1 MQSGADKGKGRRIDP
16 LLIDEEGHVANL
28 IGNEAIVRGALEAGV
43 AFASGYPG
51 TPSSEVT
58 DSFARIAEAAGIVF
72 EYSVNEKIAVEVAF
86 GASLAGAR
94 SICAMKHLGLMYAG
108 DPISTMP
115 YIGAVGGMAIVSA
128 GDPSCRTSPNEQD
141 QRHLGAMLHMPVLDP
156 CTPQMAHAMGK
167 YVFELSEQSELP
179 VILRPTTRVCHTRA
193 PVRFGALQAP
203 VVRGFKRDPQRLI
216 PVPINARRLRL
227 AIVERLARAQ
237 AMLEASPFVLE
248 QGDGRAGII
257 AGGAPAATCA
267 DLLRELDL
275 VDGVRLLSL
284 GAIHP
289 LPAGPIVEFLGK
301 VDKVL
306 VVEEL
311 SPYLEDA
318 ILALCARRG
327 LVVELLGKHTGHLPL
342 PYEYE
347 PEIIQDG
354 IHDALGL
361 GRKADPARRAPE
373 LPPRP
378 PILCPGCSHRSTY
391 FAAKMAF
398 SDEQLYFNDIGC
410 YTLGCGPPL
419 NAGDAL
425 LCMGAGFTLAAG
437 VSRVTGQRTV
447 GFVGDSTFFHSGM
460 PALLDAVKERVNMV
474 AVILDNQVTAMT
486 GFQESPFMEVEGGV
500 ATRSIDI
507 EAVARGIGARQVE
520 VIDCN
525 DLPSAIAAF
534 TRAREAEGVSVVISQ
549 RACNTFAAKVRGAPE
564 ELPKYEIDHALCQT
578 CGRETSCDAR
588 CDVAITTGYETYLS
602 RSRALEDGRSEP
614 LPEVAPCSTQCPLFL
629 CVQGYVGHVA
639 AGEYDKALE
648 HIVARCTLP
657 ESVCRVCHRPCEEA
671 CLRGALDEP
680 VAINDI
686 KRFVVDWA
694 ARQAEGAGAYAPA
707 CEASSGKRVAI
718 VGAGPSGLAA
728 AHELALRGHA
738 VTLYDRDKAPG
749 GLLRSGI
756 PEFRLPRAALQR
768 DVDRILGL
776 EGVNFVGETT
786 VGRDVTLE
794 QLLRRDGFDAVYLC
808 HGAHQGSRMELEGED
823 AGGQPAVVD
832 ALDYLKQPEAE
843 TGARV
848 VVVGGGNAAI
858 DAARC
863 ALRRGAREVTIAY
876 RRRREE
882 MPAIPEEVEAAEAEG
897 VALRTQLQPLSI
909 WRGAKPGLEC
919 IATRPGDADASGRS
933 RPEPVGGSEVVL
945 AADQIIAAIGQVP
958 LLADES
964 SGALGLKRR
973 ANGTIKVDPQTGQSD
988 NPRVFAGGDAVRGER
1003 TVTWAMACG
1012 QRAAWGIDRE
1022 LRGAEAADRRLP
1034 PPIPAEAPPAAPTSL
1049 PFERSGN
1056 APRQHPEQLAADART
1071 EGFSEVVAPLTELQ
1085 ARAEAARC
1093 LACGQCGNCRSCID
1107 LFGCPAFYIDGAG
1120 QVQIDA
1126 GVCTGCGV
1134 CAGFCPNEAIKPI
1147 ATDAAEEPT

>member
-1 MQSGADKGKGRRIDP
+1 MQNGSDRGTGRRVDP
-16 LLIDEEGHVANL
+16 LLIDEEGHAANL

-58 DSFARIAEAAGIVF
+58 DSFARIADQAGITF

-115 YIGAVGGMAIVSA
+115 YVGAIGGIVIVSA

-141 QRHLGAMLHMPVLDP
+141 QRHLGAMLHMPLLDP

-167 YVFELSEQSELP
+167 FAFELSEQSELP

-193 PVRFGALQAP
+193 VVRFGALQP
-203 VVRGFKRDPQRLI
+203 PTVRGFTRDPQRLI
-216 PVPINARRLRL
+216 PVPVNARRLRL
-227 AIVERLARAQ
+227 AIVERLARAREL
-237 AMLEASPFVLE
+237 LEASPFVLE
-248 QGDGRAGII
+248 QGDGKAGII

-275 VDGVRLLSL
+275 EQRVRLLSL

-289 LPAGPIVEFLGK
+289 LPEGPIAAFLGR
-301 VDKVL
+301 VERVL

-327 LVVELLGKHTGHLPL
+327 LAVEVLGKHSDHLPL

-347 PEIIQDG
+347 PEIIQGG

-361 GRKADPARRAPE
+361 GRPAAQARKAPE

-437 VSRVTGQRTV
+437 VSRVTDQRTV

-460 PALLDAVKERVNMV
+460 PALLNAVKEKVNMV

-486 GFQESPFMEVEGGV
+486 GFQESPFMEVTGGE

-507 EAVARGIGARQVE
+507 EAVVRGIGARQVE

-534 TRAREAEGVSVVISQ
+534 SRARDAEGVSVVISQ
-549 RACNTFAAKVRGAPE
+549 RACNTYAAKVRGAPA
-564 ELPKYEIDHALCQT
+564 ELPKYRIDHALCQT
-578 CGRETSCDAR
+578 CGREACSSGAR
-588 CDVAITTGYETYLS
+588 CDVAITRGYETYLS
-602 RSRALEDGRSEP
+602 RNRALEDHRSEA
-614 LPEVAPCSTQCPLFL
+614 LPEVAPCSTRCPLFL

-639 AGEYDKALE
+639 AGEYDRALE
-648 HIVARCTLP
+648 HILERNPLP
-657 ESVCRVCHRPCEEA
+657 ESVCRVCHRPCEEH
-671 CLRGALDEP
+671 CLRGVLDEP
-680 VAINDI
+680 VAINDL

-694 ARQAEGAGAYAPA
+694 AQQPAQAYAPA
-707 CEASSGKRVAI
+707 CEEASGKRVAI

-738 VTLYDRDKAPG
+738 VTLYDRDSEPG

-756 PEFRLPRAALQR
+756 PAFRLPREALQR
-768 DVDRILGL
+768 DVERIVGL
-776 EGVNFVGETT
+776 EGVTFVGGTEI
-786 VGRDVTLE
+786 GRDVTLE
-794 QLLRRDGFDAVYLC
+794 GLLEREGFDALYLA
-808 HGAHQGSRMELEGED
+808 HGAHQGARLELEGEE
-823 AGGQPAVVD
+823 GHGQLAVID
-832 ALDYLKQPEAE
+832 GLDYLKRPSAP
-843 TGARV
+843 TGERV
-848 VVVGGGNAAI
+848 VVVGGGNAAV
-858 DAARC
+858 DAARS
-863 ALRRGAREVTIAY
+863 ALRRGARQVTIAY

-882 MPAIPEEVEAAEAEG
+882 MPAIPEEVAAAEAEG
-897 VALRTQLQPLSI
+897 VTLRTQLQPLSI

-919 IATRPGDADASGRS
+919 IATRPGDPDASGRR
-933 RPEPVGGSEVVL
+933 RPEPVGGSETLL
-945 AADQIIAAIGQVP
+945 AADQLIVAIGQVP
-958 LLADES
+958 LLDDES
-964 SGALGLKRR
+964 AGPMGLERR
-973 ANGTIKVDPQTGQSD
+973 ANGTIKVDPQTGQSE
-988 NPRVFAGGDAVRGER
+988 NPRIFAGGDAVRGER

-1012 QRAAWGIDRE
+1012 QRAAWGIDRQ
-1022 LRGAEAADRRLP
+1022 LRGPELADRRQP
-1034 PPIPAEAPPAAPTSL
+1034 PPIPAEEPLPPPTTL
-1049 PFERSGN
+1049 PFERAGR
-1056 APRQHPEQLAADART
+1056 APRQRPEELSSDSRT
-1071 EGFSEVVAPLTELQ
+1071 QGFAEVVATLTEAQ

-1093 LACGQCGNCRSCID
+1093 LACGECGNCRSCID
-1107 LFGCPAFYIDGAG
+1107 LFGCPAFHIDSAG
-1120 QVQIDA
+1120 QVQIDE

-1134 CAGFCPNEAIKPI
+1134 CAAFCPNGAIGPVP
-1147 ATDAAEEPT
+1147 DHREEPA